1 MECVKN
7 LSFLYRYGR
16 VNYVLAQRL
25 ELLDE
30 VKRLQSSLGVS
41 GDMSYTCETAG
52 YFFLYQ
58 VSVYMMFMFCL
69 NDVHVVFT
77 ASPSAVFR
85 CFLKTLCAF
94 DFLLQLNVHS
104 VVRPFALV
112 IQIEL
117 KVSF

>member
-1 MECVKN
+1 
-7 LSFLYRYGR
+7 

-58 VSVYMMFMFCL
+58 V
-69 NDVHVVFT
+69 
-77 ASPSAVFR
+77 
-85 CFLKTLCAF
+85 TLP
-94 DFLLQLNVHS
+94 
-104 VVRPFALV
+104 PF
-112 IQIEL
+112 
-117 KVSF
+117 

>member
-58 VSVYMMFMFCL
+58 VSVYMMFMFCI
-69 NDVHVVFT
+69 NGVHVVFT

-85 CFLKTLCAF
+85 HFFKTLCVF
-94 DFLLQLNVHS
+94 DFLLQVNVHS
-104 VVRPFALV
+104 VIRPFLLV
-112 IQIEL
+112 IQIGL
-117 KVSF
+117 IVSF